1 MDKKV
6 IKVIVLTNQQTLV
19 SQIEEVGAEIGEPDC
34 KLLNPMLICEGNTLT
49 PWLLEQTQQ
58 DVFMISSDKII
69 TLADP
74 MPTLLEKYID
84 ITK

>member
-6 IKVIVLTNQQTLV
+6 IKVIALTNQQTLV

-34 KLLNPMLICEGNTLT
+34 KLLNPMVICEGNTLT

>member
-6 IKVIVLTNQQTLV
+6 IKVILLQTGQKLI
-19 SQIEEVGAEIGEPDC
+19 SEIQEVGAEIGEPDC
-34 KLLNPMLICEGNTLT
+34 KILNPMEICESNSLR

>member
-6 IKVIVLTNQQTLV
+6 IKVIVLTNQQLLV

-34 KLLNPMLICEGNTLT
+34 KLLNPMVICEGNTLT

>member
-1 MDKKV
+1 M
-6 IKVIVLTNQQTLV
+6 IVLTNQQTLV

-34 KLLNPMLICEGNTLT
+34 KLLNPMVICEGNTLT

-74 MPTLLEKYID
+74 MPTLLEKYIGL
-84 ITK
+84 TK

>member
-6 IKVIVLTNQQTLV
+6 IKVIVLTKQQTLV

-34 KLLNPMLICEGNTLT
+34 KLLNPMVICEGNTLT

-74 MPTLLEKYID
+74 MPTLLEKYIGL
-84 ITK
+84 TK

>member
-1 MDKKV
+1 MNNKV
-6 IKVIVLTNQQTLV
+6 IKVILLSGQTLI
-19 SQIEEVGAEIGEPDC
+19 SEIEEVAADIGQPDC
-34 KLLNPMLICEGNTLT
+34 KLVNPMEVCESNTLR

>member
-34 KLLNPMLICEGNTLT
+34 KLLNPMVICEGNTLT

-58 DVFMISSDKII
+58 DVFMISSHKII

>member
-1 MDKKV
+1 MEKKV
-6 IKVIVLTNQQTLV
+6 IKVVVLLNKQTLI
-19 SQIEEVGAEIGEPDC
+19 SEIEEVGADIGQPDC
-34 KLLNPMLICEGNTLT
+34 KLLNPMVICEGNTLT

-84 ITK
+84 LTK

>member
-34 KLLNPMLICEGNTLT
+34 KLLNPMVICEGNTLT

>member
-1 MDKKV
+1 M
-6 IKVIVLTNQQTLV
+6 IVLTNQQMLV

-34 KLLNPMLICEGNTLT
+34 KLLNPMVICEGNTLT

-74 MPTLLEKYID
+74 MPTLLEKYISL
-84 ITK
+84 TK

>member
-1 MDKKV
+1 M
-6 IKVIVLTNQQTLV
+6 IVLTNQQTLV

-34 KLLNPMLICEGNTLT
+34 KLLNPMIICEGNTLT

-74 MPTLLEKYID
+74 MPTLLEKYIGL
-84 ITK
+84 TK

>member
-1 MDKKV
+1 M
-6 IKVIVLTNQQTLV
+6 LTNQQTLV

-34 KLLNPMLICEGNTLT
+34 KLLNPMVICEGNTLT

-74 MPTLLEKYID
+74 MPTLLEKYIGL
-84 ITK
+84 TK

>member
-1 MDKKV
+1 M
-6 IKVIVLTNQQTLV
+6 
-19 SQIEEVGAEIGEPDC
+19 E
-34 KLLNPMLICEGNTLT
+34 ICESNSLR

>member
-1 MDKKV
+1 MEKKV
-6 IKVIVLTNQQTLV
+6 IKVILLQTGQKLI
-19 SQIEEVGAEIGEPDC
+19 SEIQEVGAEIGEPDC
-34 KLLNPMLICEGNTLT
+34 KLLNPMEIDACNTLS

>member
-1 MDKKV
+1 M
-6 IKVIVLTNQQTLV
+6 IVLTNQQLLV

-34 KLLNPMLICEGNTLT
+34 KLLNPMVICEGNTLT

-58 DVFMISSDKII
+58 DVFMFSSDKII